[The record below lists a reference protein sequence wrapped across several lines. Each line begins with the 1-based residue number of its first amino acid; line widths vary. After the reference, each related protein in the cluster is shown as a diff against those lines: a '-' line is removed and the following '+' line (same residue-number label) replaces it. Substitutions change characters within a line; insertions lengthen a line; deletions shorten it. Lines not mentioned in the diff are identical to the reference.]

1 MNTTKNAQLNNT
13 NLNALE
19 GAISPAGISRKAVRG
34 FWASKERSRYRLKAM
49 AALRAVIIQPS
60 TSKNN
65 IPIFFSEPEPV
76 FCLAAHPR
84 VNPMIAKGRAK
95 IV

>member
-1 MNTTKNAQLNNT
+1 MNTTKSAQLNNT
-13 NLNALE
+13 NLSALE

-49 AALRAVIIQPS
+49 AALRAVIIQPR
-60 TSKNN
+60 TNKNKT
-65 IPIFFSEPEPV
+65 PIFFSETVP
-76 FCLAAHPR
+76 LLLIAAHPR
-84 VNPMIAKGRAK
+84 VKPMIAKGRAK